1 MDIQTAKQIFDAHN
15 GIMKSK
21 EIIENKI
28 YNRFLNKLI
37 DEAMTLMIA
46 KQDIETR
53 FKARAAKGDI
63 TAGIALLDKVLEKRE
78 AYDKTLSR

>member
-1 MDIQTAKQIFDAHN
+1 MSVITLRVTEEKHERI
-15 GIMKSK
+15 KSLAVS
-21 EIIENKI
+21 
-28 YNRFLNKLI
+28 RGVSVNKLI
-37 DEAMTLMIA
+37 YEAMTLMIA

>member
-1 MDIQTAKQIFDAHN
+1 
-15 GIMKSK
+15 
-21 EIIENKI
+21 
-28 YNRFLNKLI
+28 
-37 DEAMTLMIA
+37 MTLMID